1 MDRSFRLKIS
11 KKMLDLNYTLDQ
23 MDLTNVHRT
32 SHLTAVEYTLLS
44 AHEHSQDRSYDRPQN
59 KSQQF
64 KKTEIVSGIF
74 SNHNDM
80 KIEISNRICNVP
92 FAMVAHIFTDF
103 EEQGL
108 DISDSHY
115 SAHKSLSSGHQ
126 RFMSITREKFIHYI
140 VGSPKVSTH

>member
-59 KSQQF
+59 KS
-64 KKTEIVSGIF
+64 
-74 SNHNDM
+74 
-80 KIEISNRICNVP
+80 
-92 FAMVAHIFTDF
+92 
-103 EEQGL
+103 
-108 DISDSHY
+108 
-115 SAHKSLSSGHQ
+115 
-126 RFMSITREKFIHYI
+126 
-140 VGSPKVSTH
+140 